1 MLLITGG
8 IGTGTSVEVVSPSGV
23 PLPCSVPPLPDPR
36 NGHTQDGEV
45 ACGGGGLWYTLSSC
59 VSLTAFGWIESHHL
73 TWERWGHV
81 SWSSPAGLIL
91 MGGDQE
97 ISDWTDWTGTEL
109 LTNDSSSSSPDF
121 FDLEYGT
128 R

>member
-1 MLLITGG
+1 M
-8 IGTGTSVEVVSPSGV
+8 
-23 PLPCSVPPLPDPR
+23 
-36 NGHTQDGEV
+36 

-91 MGGDQE
+91 MGGDQD
-97 ISDWTDWTGTEL
+97 IDQSDWTSTEL
-109 LTNDSSSSSPDF
+109 LTNDSSSTEF
-121 FDLEYGT
+121 YDLEYDT

>member
-1 MLLITGG
+1 M
-8 IGTGTSVEVVSPSGV
+8 EVVSPSGV

-59 VSLTAFGWIESHHL
+59 VSLTASGWIESHHL

-97 ISDWTDWTGTEL
+97 IGDWSDWTGTEL
-109 LTNDSSSSSPDF
+109 LTNDSSSTEF
-121 FDLEYGT
+121 YDLEYGT